1 MTCRLAEEVHR
12 KTVLLPIVTLYVA
25 YVCEE
30 EDGFYYL
37 TMAGFLKKHPS
48 LLTLSITRLLYHE
61 VTRVVISEP

>member
-30 EDGFYYL
+30 EDGYYVLSDDGGVLKETPEL
-37 TMAGFLKKHPS
+37 TNTVDHSPP
-48 LLTLSITRLLYHE
+48 
-61 VTRVVISEP
+61 VP